1 MKLIL
6 VLLSIA
12 LVIYTVYEL
21 RGKVKELKSSSYKMI
36 HIALAIFFAIVLIG
50 TVNTISNRD
59 KEIEKI
65 KREIANVT
73 LEYNKLDEKVAV
85 AKNYLDLTEFELKE
99 VNTKI
104 EEVKKATKEKEEEA
118 KKAEEERKKAALALA
133 NKSYSGIS
141 NVSVKDVLSGSGER
155 IGKRGYA
162 VFNPDTITETS
173 LFEFYN
179 EKIKDSGY
187 NYYTLV
193 NLKDRTKGIVFA
205 GCYAGATYGD
215 IDNTG
220 GICSG
225 DGDIEVTSTGITYT
239 SR

>member
-85 AKNYLDLTEFELKE
+85 AKNYLDLSEIELKE

-104 EEVKKATKEKEEEA
+104 EEVKKATKEKEEA
-118 KKAEEERKKAALALA
+118 AKKAALALA

-141 NVSVKDVLSGSGER
+141 NISVKDVFSGSGER

>member
-85 AKNYLDLTEFELKE
+85 AKNYLDLSEIELKE

-118 KKAEEERKKAALALA
+118 KKAEEERKNLLRLK
-133 NKSYSGIS
+133 IS
-141 NVSVKDVLSGSGER
+141 PK
-155 IGKRGYA
+155 
-162 VFNPDTITETS
+162 
-173 LFEFYN
+173 
-179 EKIKDSGY
+179 
-187 NYYTLV
+187 
-193 NLKDRTKGIVFA
+193 TKK
-205 GCYAGATYGD
+205 TD
-215 IDNTG
+215 I
-220 GICSG
+220 
-225 DGDIEVTSTGITYT
+225 
-239 SR
+239 